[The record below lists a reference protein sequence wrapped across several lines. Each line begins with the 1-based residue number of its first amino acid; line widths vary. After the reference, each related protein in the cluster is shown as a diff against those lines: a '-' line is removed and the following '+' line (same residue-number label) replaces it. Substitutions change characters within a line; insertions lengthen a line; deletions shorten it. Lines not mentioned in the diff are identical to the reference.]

1 MGLEFQNKKTK
12 QYEIPPE
19 GGAVGRL
26 YQIIDL
32 GTQVT
37 SYMGETK
44 LVPQVMLKFEL
55 PNELTTDGQP
65 MSINAIYTRSMNEKA
80 KLRSIAKVLMGRKI
94 EDKDVQSFSLSEL
107 LGKVATV
114 DIVNKVGKDGTKKA
128 FVQGIGAVPKGL
140 PVAEPHNPQAVFNLS
155 KFDQAFFDT
164 LPKYLQDKIRTTSE
178 YQSLGLES
186 RVDATQGVPF

>member
-128 FVQGIGAVPKGL
+128 FVQGIGAVPKGI
-140 PVAEPHNPQAVFNLS
+140 PVAEPHNPQA
-155 KFDQAFFDT
+155 
-164 LPKYLQDKIRTTSE
+164 R
-178 YQSLGLES
+178 
-186 RVDATQGVPF
+186 GVPI